1 MSQATLEITNLE
13 SLFGE
18 LEQQEE
24 LFEAPMVGID
34 NSGGL
39 VMTTTPCLTTATRIS
54 VSTKC

>member
-24 LFEAPMVGID
+24 LFEKSMVGID
-34 NSGGL
+34 TNGGL
-39 VMTTTPCLTTATRIS
+39 VMTTLPCLATATRIS
-54 VSTKC
+54 LARRC